1 MPHRPPGWKK
11 DCTMTE
17 DRGAAGPYIEY
28 DGLPVL
34 HGREAGLA
42 LAHPY
47 GPLDAERSLTPGG
60 GRLTVQRTAA
70 HHRITLDH
78 LGCPAQATT
87 QKNAAFQR
95 LALAAEG
102 HCAQQGCRHRAAYR
116 GGVLR
121 HFEFPVGSIEPTAF
135 LRALLA
141 IELGD
146 FSLADRLT
154 ATTAELVGPPGSGT
168 AVDGAGQAG

>member
-1 MPHRPPGWKK
+1 MA
-11 DCTMTE
+11 E

-34 HGREAGLA
+34 HGRETGLP

-87 QKNAAFQR
+87 EKNAAFQR

-102 HCAQQGCRHRAAYR
+102 YCVQQGCRHRAAYQD
-116 GGVLR
+116 GVFR
-121 HFEFPVGSIEPTAF
+121 HFEFPVGSIEPAAF

-146 FSLADRLT
+146 FGLAGRLAAAT
-154 ATTAELVGPPGSGT
+154 AALVGRPGPGT
-168 AVDGAGQAG
+168 TTDEEGQTH

>member
-1 MPHRPPGWKK
+1 
-11 DCTMTE
+11 MTE

-34 HGREAGLA
+34 HGRETDLP

-47 GPLDAERSLTPGG
+47 GPLNTERSLTPGG
-60 GRLTVQRTAA
+60 GRLTVQQTAT
-70 HHRITLDH
+70 HHRITLGH
-78 LGCPAQATT
+78 LGCPAQASP

-102 HCAQQGCRHRAAYR
+102 NCVRQGCQHRATYR

-121 HFEFPVGSIEPTAF
+121 HFGFPVGSIDPTVF

-146 FSLADRLT
+146 FSPADRLAAT
-154 ATTAELVGPPGSGT
+154 AAELVRPTGPLGNT
-168 AVDGAGQAG
+168 ADEDGQTR